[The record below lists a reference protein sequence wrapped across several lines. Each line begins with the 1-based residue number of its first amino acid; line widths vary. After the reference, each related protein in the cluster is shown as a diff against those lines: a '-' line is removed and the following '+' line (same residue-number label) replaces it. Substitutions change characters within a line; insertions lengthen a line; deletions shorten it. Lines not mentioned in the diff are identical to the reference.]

1 MARTLIA
8 TVLILGT
15 LAGCGRVAESR
26 LNPFNWFGS
35 SRSEATLAPEGG
47 YGEIDQDLRRLM
59 DQVSALNVEKT
70 PGGAIIR
77 ATGLPPE
84 QGYYDGELVSV
95 SDDKPVDG
103 VLEYQFRVRPP
114 LRPNRASTPQSR
126 EVVVGLFVTNQ
137 ALDGVREIRVVAA
150 RNTRAVRR

>member
-1 MARTLIA
+1 MTRTLIA

-26 LNPFNWFGS
+26 LNPFTWFGGSES
-35 SRSEATLAPEGG
+35 SPTLAPEGG
-47 YGEIDQDLRRLM
+47 YGDAKQDFRRMVDQI
-59 DQVSALNVEKT
+59 SALNIEQT

-77 ATGLPPE
+77 ARGLPVE

-103 VLEYQFRVRPP
+103 VLEYQFRIRPP
-114 LRPNRASTPQSR
+114 LAPTRVSTEQSR
-126 EVVVGLFVTNQ
+126 EVVVGLFLSNQ
-137 ALDGVREIRVVAA
+137 ALNGVREIRVVTQ